1 MTCKRWR
8 NDSVKG
14 KEKYSWKSSRFKWTK
29 TEENDGVKCGDNCNR
44 SRNIMYPTNPSI
56 AKIAAMLV
64 AVFHFGV
71 CALPTTPPPQTQPD
85 SIHSNA
91 GSSHHDSNSETY
103 DHQPM
108 AIVPRHTNG
117 SPSAADLDDKTY
129 IFQWRL
135 PEGVPSLSGD
145 HAKVER
151 TDRTPNWP
159 EFESSLPSL
168 LEEFESWNILKLP
181 PQGTAISVVYDHTIR
196 VFSRSGNL
204 FCDPQV
210 QVYLDPQD
218 AAPAGKKR
226 IAFVLITRWLWNM
239 GYAYVEMELKQIDGR
254 YEIRWTSNM
263 QLLHILQK
271 LGEVHHGL
279 QCLSACIGE
288 RA

>member
-1 MTCKRWR
+1 
-8 NDSVKG
+8 
-14 KEKYSWKSSRFKWTK
+14 
-29 TEENDGVKCGDNCNR
+29 
-44 SRNIMYPTNPSI
+44 MYPTNPSI
-56 AKIAAMLV
+56 AKIAAILV
-64 AVFHFGV
+64 FLFGV
-71 CALPTTPPPQTQPD
+71 CALPTTPPPQMQPD

-117 SPSAADLDDKTY
+117 SPFAADLDDKTY

-145 HAKVER
+145 HAKVEP

-181 PQGTAISVVYDHTIR
+181 PQGTAISVVYDHTSCG
-196 VFSRSGNL
+196 F
-204 FCDPQV
+204 
-210 QVYLDPQD
+210 QD

-254 YEIRWTSNM
+254 YEFRWSSNM

-271 LGEVHHGL
+271 LEEVHHGL